1 MLPILLYSCL
11 APSLTPF
18 SYSYPLVTIDHFST
32 CVILSF
38 WECYISEITQ
48 NIPFWDW
55 LCSRSLI
62 PLRSIQMVACL
73 SSFFSLLPSSIPWYR
88 HTTFCLN
95 IHPLKSIW
103 VIFWLLQIKLLWTF
117 VYVSLL
123 SLCGLFFFFFSVSE
137 VFLEQVDSVLGLLWK
152 EMNKLNGF
160 NLKIDKFL
168 QNTIYQNRYRMKK
181 EDWNNP
187 FTSYL
192 LSHNKSILKFSG
204 LTQKHYF
211 TVSVGQES
219 ARDLE

>member
-1 MLPILLYSCL
+1 MEPPQLLITELKKTIVLSSHWSLMLPILLYSCL

-123 SLCGLFFFFFSVSE
+123 SLCGHFFFFF
-137 VFLEQVDSVLGLLWK
+137 FCFW
-152 EMNKLNGF
+152 
-160 NLKIDKFL
+160 
-168 QNTIYQNRYRMKK
+168 
-181 EDWNNP
+181 
-187 FTSYL
+187 
-192 LSHNKSILKFSG
+192 SISWA
-204 LTQKHYF
+204 
-211 TVSVGQES
+211 S
-219 ARDLE
+219 R